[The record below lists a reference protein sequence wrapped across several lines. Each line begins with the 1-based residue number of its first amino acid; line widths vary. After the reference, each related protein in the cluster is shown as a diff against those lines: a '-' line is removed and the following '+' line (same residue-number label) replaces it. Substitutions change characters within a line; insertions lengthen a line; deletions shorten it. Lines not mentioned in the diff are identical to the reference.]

1 MVKEEQAAPD
11 FKLQDDEGHWRSLA
25 DYRGLHLVLYFYP
38 KDDTPGCTA
47 EACSFRDELAEFKTR
62 GIAIVGVSAD
72 SVESHQ
78 KFKSKFHLSFPLLSD
93 PDKKTIKAY
102 GVWKEKSMYG
112 KKFMGIERTTFIID
126 GEGKI
131 KKIFPKVKVADHV
144 KDILESFSAPR
155 GLSGAAAGRWQ

>member
-1 MVKEEQAAPD
+1 MVKEGQAAPD

-25 DYRGLHLVLYFYP
+25 DYKGLYLYP
-38 KDDTPGCTA
+38 KDDTPGCTT
-47 EACSFRDELAEFKTR
+47 EACNFRDEFSEFKTR
-62 GIAIVGVSAD
+62 GIATVGVSAD

-78 KFKSKFHLSFPLLSD
+78 KFKSKHHLDFPLLSD

-112 KKFMGIERTTFIID
+112 KKFLGIERTTFIID

-155 GLSGAAAGRWQ
+155 